1 MLLKSLREQIVE
13 TCLLMLENDL
23 AYTSQGN
30 ISARDPETGYVAIT
44 PSAISYRKMKPE
56 DINIV
61 KPDGT
66 VVEAKWK
73 STSET
78 PLHLI
83 FFRERSDV
91 GAVVHAHAPYA
102 SVFAVANEPIPV
114 VLTEA
119 AAFVGGRVP
128 VARYGRPGSEELAS
142 ATFEGIGDGSAVLM
156 LQHGLL
162 CIGPDLNMAYET
174 TLSVEMTARV
184 LLLSRLLR
192 ANVSEV
198 DADEVKLIRERVLKT
213 YHPTAAE

>member
-13 TCLLMLENDL
+13 FCLLMLENDL

-44 PSAISYRKMKPE
+44 PSAIPYRKMKAE

-61 KPDGT
+61 KPDGA

-83 FFRERSDV
+83 FFRERKDV

-128 VARYGRPGSEELAS
+128 VARYGRPGSEDLAR
-142 ATFEGIGDGSAVLM
+142 ATFEGIGEGSAVLM

-174 TLSVEMTARV
+174 ALSVEMTARV

-192 ANVSEV
+192 ANVGEV
-198 DADEVKLIRERVLKT
+198 DAEEVRLIRERVLKT